1 MAYWVSNFIFEL
13 VKYYFTTGVCL
24 LIILAFDKFPKN
36 LYIIYLLYGISMVP
50 FTYTLSFFFKNESL
64 AQNITI
70 FINFMI
76 GALGGVVLVILRV
89 LDDTSKGAKYLAFI
103 LRIVPSF
110 AFSYAYNTML
120 SFSTFISYDFPDD
133 PTRKENELIV
143 AYVGADIIYLGVFT
157 VFFICTLVLLEYFHS
172 IRQNVTSSHK
182 PDLALLNDPEVIN
195 EINKAND
202 KANINDN
209 EVINSQNVL
218 SVQIQNLEKS
228 YKVSQGC
235 EPTTETLAVNKLSLC
250 LKFGECFGLLG
261 VNGAGKTST
270 FKCLTNEEHLTGGNI
285 TINGL
290 NITNNFNK
298 IRHLVG
304 YCPQFDAI
312 FDFLSVYEN
321 LEFYANVKG
330 ISPDKINPLIE
341 GLMKEL
347 NLKQYKDKIS
357 GRLR

>member
-1 MAYWVSNFIFEL
+1 MAYWLSNFIFEL
-13 VKYYFTTGVCL
+13 VKYYFTTGACL
-24 LIILAFDKFPKN
+24 LIILAFDKFPDN
-36 LYIIYLLYGISMVP
+36 LYILYLLYGISMVP

-70 FINFMI
+70 FINFLI
-76 GALGGVVLVILRV
+76 GALGGAVLVILRV
-89 LDDTSKGAKYLAFI
+89 LEDTSEAAKGLAYI
-103 LRIVPSF
+103 LRVVPSF

-120 SFSTFISYDFPDD
+120 SFTNFIRYDFPDD
-133 PTRKENELIV
+133 PTREEDELNV
-143 AYVGADIIYLGVFT
+143 NYVGADIIYLGVFT
-157 VFFICTLVLLEYFHS
+157 VFFIFTLILLEYFYS
-172 IRQNVTSSHK
+172 IKQNVTTSHK
-182 PDLALLNDPEVIN
+182 PDLTDLNDPEVIN
-195 EINKAND
+195 EINQAN
-202 KANINDN
+202 NNDVST
-209 EVINSQNVL
+209 EKEVL
-218 SVQIQNLEKS
+218 SVKIQNLEKVYS
-228 YKVSQGC
+228 VTQGC
-235 EPTTETLAVNKLSLC
+235 EPTVETLAVNKLSLC
-250 LKFGECFGLLG
+250 LKFGDCFGLLG
-261 VNGAGKTST
+261 VNGSGKTST
-270 FKCLTNEEHLTGGNI
+270 FKCLTNEEHLTGGNM

-290 NITNNFNK
+290 EITNNFNK

-330 ISPDKINPLIE
+330 ISPDKIDPLIE